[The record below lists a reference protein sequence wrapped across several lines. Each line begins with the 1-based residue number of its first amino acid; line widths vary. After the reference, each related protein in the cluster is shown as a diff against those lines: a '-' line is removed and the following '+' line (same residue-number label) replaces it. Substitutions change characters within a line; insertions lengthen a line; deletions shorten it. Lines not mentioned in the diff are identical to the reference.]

1 MSTTAIP
8 AEILPEQIDVPA
20 PDAVAVAATDL
31 TRRYGESD
39 TAVDALRGVPLDVAE
54 GKLTAIM
61 GPSGSGSSLEDPDH
75 FLSRSH
81 EAGVLRVT
89 EPEQDDEAEREKRAS
104 ERLDV
109 DDLPR
114 APVEPEAGEDQT

>member
-8 AEILPEQIDVPA
+8 AEIPPEQIDVPA
-20 PDAVAVAATDL
+20 RDAVAVAATDL
-31 TRRYGESD
+31 KRRYGEGD
-39 TAVDALRGVPLDVAE
+39 TAVDAVGGVSLDVAE
-54 GKLTAIM
+54 CKLTAIM
-61 GPSGSGSSLEDPDH
+61 GPSGS
-75 FLSRSH
+75 
-81 EAGVLRVT
+81 EAVVLRET

-104 ERLDV
+104 ERFDV